1 MANPYKRM
9 YVLSEE
15 EYLEYKKNKSPNA
28 QCPVD
33 GRVYPNEN
41 ILAHH
46 LKTHVDGFKCNICG
60 KVFKSKKALATHLK
74 HHKPQVQPSKHSIFD
89 STMPAMPKPSMPPT
103 DQPTAPS
110 IQPKKHK
117 HRSALNFNSKHW
129 LTLK

>member
-1 MANPYKRM
+1 MTNPYKRM

-15 EYLEYKKNKSPNA
+15 EYLEYKKGKSPNA

-33 GRVYPNEN
+33 GRVHPNEN
-41 ILAHH
+41 MLAHH

-60 KVFKSKKALATHLK
+60 KVFNSKKALATHLK

-89 STMPAMPKPSMPPT
+89 STMPAMPPIPPIG
-103 DQPTAPS
+103 QPTVS
-110 IQPKKHK
+110 SKQPKKHK
-117 HRSALNFNSKHW
+117 HRSALNFDSKQW